1 MAAYS
6 LGIVGV
12 LVLCLV
18 SILLAVYSGSSKGSA
33 GAISGPVLP
42 LDDGLTMS
50 VRRGKPKVAG
60 RASIRREC
68 PISKVS
74 NLQKD
79 ISFDWVQRL
88 PDAGP
93 G

>member
-60 RASIRREC
+60 RALREC